1 MPKLNKGETR
11 RDFLRTGLLGVGA
24 VPVLPKVWQ
33 RAEKSPTT
41 VETGP
46 VLGFTGRSALV
57 GHRNLFNGDMG
68 VFFYN
73 PERWQP
79 EDFTLQLARNP
90 RTGKLNS
97 TPTPEGGPFST
108 KAIHR
113 FVGTLADN
121 GVDTFIINANG
132 SRAWYPSKT
141 IPPILDG
148 YKRGD
153 RDFFRG
159 HAEGVLKDNP
169 KGVDEYI
176 DRLMAFMNLYQDL
189 LDAGVDWL
197 AETIIACRQRNL
209 SPWVSIRMNDL
220 HGSSNFE
227 GSFFNAPLLKR
238 AEMRLKR
245 SHYGSHRP
253 SNRAGLNYEQAEVRS
268 LMFEQIREVVE
279 AYDFE
284 GLELDWWRQPLC
296 CEPTAS
302 PETVAMM
309 SDWLRQIRAL
319 TQRRAAQTGRPY
331 PLGMRIPGRLGLLK
345 AIGLDIVTLCRE
357 GILDFIC
364 PSGFVCTTWDMAHD
378 QLRAQLG
385 DRPAIYGVIDAG
397 ANMLPT
403 RNETGTFAQPMRYV
417 PTSRPMMHAN
427 AAGKLVLGADG
438 IEWYNFYN
446 PDQARLPGI
455 QSEYGALG
463 RINDLDYL
471 RGQPKQY
478 SLGIGGRMYN
488 LTPFDLPA
496 QLPVRLDFNAQHP
509 FRVAMCA
516 EPGDCNLELCVLLVL
531 NATDEVKILS
541 VSFNE
546 CWPLLQSERQDKL
559 LFPTGSLTHLS
570 KDHAG
575 YRFRFPI
582 TLVRDG
588 WNEIVVENGGQESLT
603 VVGIEVAVR
612 AKEVSTIDRSE

>member
-1 MPKLNKGETR
+1 MRKLNKGETR
-11 RDFLRTGLLGVGA
+11 RDFLWTGLLGVGA
-24 VPVLPKVWQ
+24 MLPKGESRTEKAPATDEKEPVL
-33 RAEKSPTT
+33 EH
-41 VETGP
+41 
-46 VLGFTGRSALV
+46 TGRSALV

-79 EDFTLQLARNP
+79 EDFTLPLSSNP
-90 RTGKLNS
+90 QPDKPS
-97 TPTPEGGPFST
+97 PAPMPVGGPFSA

-141 IPPILDG
+141 LPHILEG
-148 YKRGD
+148 YKRGN

-169 KGVDEYI
+169 KGVEEYI
-176 DRLMAFMNLYQDL
+176 DRLMGFMNLYQDL

-197 AETIIACRQRNL
+197 AETAAACRQRKL

-238 AEMRLKR
+238 AQMRLKR

-253 SNRAGLNYEQAEVRS
+253 SNRAGLNYELPEVRS
-268 LMFEQIREVVE
+268 FMLEQIREVVE

-302 PETVAMM
+302 PETVARM
-309 SDWLRQIRAL
+309 SDWLRQVRVL
-319 TQRRAAQTGRPY
+319 TQRRSTQTGRPY
-331 PLGMRIPGRLGLLK
+331 PLGMRVPGRLGLLK
-345 AIGLDIVTLCRE
+345 TIGLDIVTLCRE
-357 GILDFIC
+357 GTLDFIC
-364 PSGFVCTTWDMAHD
+364 PSGFICTSWDMAHD

-385 DRPAIYGVIDAG
+385 ERVAIYGGIDAG

-403 RNETGTFAQPMRYV
+403 RNQAGTFAQPMRYV
-417 PTSRPMMHAN
+417 PTSRPMMYAN
-427 AAGKLVLGADG
+427 AAGKLVLDADG

-455 QSEYGALG
+455 HSEYGALG
-463 RINDLDYL
+463 RINELGYL
-471 RGQPKQY
+471 RGQPKLY

-496 QLPVRLDFNAQHP
+496 QLPVRLDFNAQHA

-516 EPGDCNLELCVLLVL
+516 EPADRNLELWVQLVL
-531 NATDEVKILS
+531 NASEDVKILS

-546 CWPLLQSERQDKL
+546 CWPLLQSERDDKL
-559 LFPTGSLTHLS
+559 LFAAGSLTHLS
-570 KDHAG
+570 ADHAG
-575 YRFRFPI
+575 YGFRFPV

-588 WNEIVVENGGQESLT
+588 WNEIVVENGGQASLT
-603 VVGIEVAVR
+603 VVGLEVAVR
-612 AKEVSTIDRSE
+612 SKD